1 MQSHDLLFCMLLFTL
16 VGIVDDVR
24 TLSAPQKLLLQFL
37 AAVMCV
43 LVSGADKT
51 IIESAWT
58 VLWLVVITNAFN
70 LIDGMDGLAVCFACI
85 IFGWSISTHG
95 PDPVTIMLLGACL
108 GFLPFNIYKAKFY
121 LGDSG
126 SHALGSA
133 IGFLTVPFVRGQ
145 GDFQLADIVIVTLPL
160 ADILFVTITRML
172 RRAGVTTGGTDHI
185 AHRLARLVGS
195 VSVVPIL
202 ICLSGILS
210 LVAFQARNVEPA
222 LQIAFL
228 VVIWADALFLV
239 TMLERKTRRHFG

>member
-1 MQSHDLLFCMLLFTL
+1 MPFYDLLFCMLVFTI

-24 TLSAPQKLLLQFL
+24 SLSAPQKLLLQFV

-43 LVSGADKT
+43 LASGADKT
-51 IIESAWT
+51 IVENATTIG
-58 VLWLVVITNAFN
+58 WLIVITNAFN

-85 IFGWSISTHG
+85 IFGWSLYAHG

-133 IGFLTVPFVRGQ
+133 IGFLTVPFVRGH
-145 GDFQLADIVIVTLPL
+145 GDFQLADLVIVTLPL
-160 ADILFVTITRML
+160 ADILFVTITRTM

-195 VSVVPIL
+195 LSVVPVL

-210 LVAFQARNVEPA
+210 LLALQARSVEPA
-222 LQIAFL
+222 LQAAFL
-228 VVIWADALFLV
+228 VVMWADALFLV
-239 TMLERKTRRHFG
+239 MMLERKTRRYFA